1 MTIEALFQTLAKGT
15 RSVSAVCLALSVFLF
30 GASLAIMAAEIVLRY
45 AFNHPLQNVGE
56 AVIIAFIYV
65 YLVGGAALYARN
77 EDIALD
83 YIFRKVGMKPQA
95 IWLLIIYLAVA
106 ATMAV
111 VLVETVMLI
120 KIQQGV
126 LTPALR
132 LPLGIEHAALAV
144 AAAVI
149 FYASLVEAIGCWIWF
164 RSGKRPAVFPSP
176 GEGLFVH

>member
-1 MTIEALFQTLAKGT
+1 MTMEILFRRLSGGT
-15 RSVSAVCLALSVFLF
+15 RAIAAACLALCVLLF
-30 GASLAIMAAEIVLRY
+30 VASLGILTAEIVLRY
-45 AFNHPLQNVGE
+45 FFNPPLQNVGE

-83 YIFRKVGMKPQA
+83 YFFNKAGMKPRA
-95 IWLLIIYLAVA
+95 AWLLIVYLAIA

-111 VLVETVMLI
+111 VLVETIKLI
-120 KIQQGV
+120 QVQAGV

-149 FYASLVEAIGCWIWF
+149 IYSSLVEALGCWIWL
-164 RSGKRPAVFPSP
+164 RSGIRPTLEEEAS
-176 GEGLFVH
+176 